1 MSKVITPNHREGL
14 SAQNEITLQN
24 EYLYS
29 SNHALNV
36 NVVGGG
42 SGDVQYTEGVTTSPA
57 VGTVALGRYVAAPP
71 GTLVDGALSAPL
83 MDNYGQL
90 KVVPVGTITT
100 SSIGTANFST
110 GQVALASTAT
120 QIVSSRS
127 TRRSITIINLST
139 TDMYIGGSG
148 VTTSTGQLLL
158 GVKGAAITMEV
169 VGAIYGI
176 VATGT
181 PSVSFEEEYS

>member
-1 MSKVITPNHREGL
+1 MNPADGSL
-14 SAQNEITLQN
+14 LAS
-24 EYLYS
+24 
-29 SNHALNV
+29 
-36 NVVGGG
+36 VVSGGG
-42 SGDVQYTEGVTTSPA
+42 GGTQYTEGATTSPA

-71 GTLVDGALSAPL
+71 GTLADGSLSAPL

-100 SSIGTANFST
+100 SSVGTSNFST

-127 TRRSITIINLST
+127 TRRSITIVNLST

-158 GVKGAAITMEV
+158 GTKGAAITMEV

>member
-1 MSKVITPNHREGL
+1 
-14 SAQNEITLQN
+14 
-24 EYLYS
+24 
-29 SNHALNV
+29 
-36 NVVGGG
+36 
-42 SGDVQYTEGVTTSPA
+42 
-57 VGTVALGRYVAAPP
+57 
-71 GTLVDGALSAPL
+71 

-90 KVVPVGTITT
+90 KVVPVGTVTT
-100 SSIGTANFST
+100 SSVGTSNFST
-110 GQVALASTAT
+110 GQVSLASTAT

-127 TRRSITIINLST
+127 TRRSITIVNLST

-158 GVKGAAITMEV
+158 GTKGAAITMEV